1 MASQA
6 LYNQRLSV
14 SMTDKMNDLLEDMAI
29 SRTKKGKPV
38 NKSDLIREAV
48 RLYLDEQ
55 VDARGS
61 RKQIAKSLEGQIEQ
75 LTTELHTIHQQ
86 MEALSQQL
94 DAQGEFLMKLG
105 KALQPLIEMAAAR
118 AKQRE
123 N

>member
-1 MASQA
+1 MGSQA

-38 NKSDLIREAV
+38 NKSDLVREAV

-55 VDARGS
+55 ADARGS
-61 RKQIAKSLEGQIEQ
+61 RKQIAKSLEGQMEQ
-75 LTTELHTIHQQ
+75 ITTEIQALQQ
-86 MEALSQQL
+86 QIETLSQHL

-105 KALQPLIEMAAAR
+105 KALNPLIEMAAAR
-118 AKQRE
+118 AKKPGG
-123 N
+123 